1 MTIQPYTP
9 PTEAAPT
16 VTDYQSRAVV
26 RLGEWAHAADAAY
39 AVAQRLVQSSFVPV
53 AFRGKPIE
61 ATAAILAWSEVG
73 LAPMAALRAFDVI
86 QGQAAPRALTLR
98 AIAQSYGHD
107 VEVIESTSTRCRVR
121 ARRRGGGRVASS
133 ASSRR
138 AGSRCSVMTAT
149 APASSMRFAAPA
161 TPPTS
166 PSKST
171 PD

>member
-61 ATAAILAWSEVG
+61 LAGFTRDNV
-73 LAPMAALRAFDVI
+73 AALT
-86 QGQAAPRALTLR
+86 QAAGADER
-98 AIAQSYGHD
+98 YDHGHVFD
-107 VEVIESTSTRCRVR
+107 
-121 ARRRGGGRVASS
+121 
-133 ASSRR
+133 
-138 AGSRCSVMTAT
+138 
-149 APASSMRFAAPA
+149 
-161 TPPTS
+161 
-166 PSKST
+166 
-171 PD
+171 